1 VPTYA
6 YELRRADQV
15 VATGHMK
22 QEDPLV
28 VGDPVVIGG
37 HRGIVDTVSPQ
48 MVRGDVRLVVQ
59 LMQANSAPAPP

>member
-6 YELRRADQV
+6 YELRRAGHV

-28 VGDPVVIGG
+28 VGDRVVISG
-37 HRGIVDTVSPQ
+37 HRAIVHAVSPQ
-48 MVRGDVRLVVQ
+48 MVRGELRLVVQ
-59 LMQANSAPAPP
+59 LLPT